1 MTRSEKIAVL
11 PGDGIGPEV
20 VREAVKVLDATG
32 INIEFIEGKVGGR
45 AYIESGDS
53 LPEEAKEAVDMADA
67 VLFGAVEHHYAPYG
81 IPRKVLI
88 YLRMEK
94 DAYANVRPLKL
105 YPGVFPKHR
114 APTWDDIDIV
124 IIRDNAEGFALK
136 HEGHLWD
143 DMGVDKRVITQLRA
157 QQLNMYAYNYA
168 VQRGRKKL
176 TCIDK
181 SAWLY
186 ADKLFRSAFKK
197 VAEVY
202 PDVEREFMN
211 VDMAAMTQTM
221 DPGRF
226 DIIVTPDI
234 YGDILSGITIGQIG
248 GIGLAPSA
256 CIGEDFAFFE
266 PVHGTAFDIAG
277 KGVANPIASIL
288 SAKLM
293 LEWLDHEKEALAIE
307 EAVSSVLSEGKV
319 RTPDLGG
326 NSCTS
331 EVGDVIAA
339 RVEAGTLQQPSD
351 LQTVEAE
358 E

>member
-1 MTRSEKIAVL
+1 MARSEKIAVL

-32 INIEFIEGKVGGR
+32 LNIEFIEGKVGGR
-45 AYIESGDS
+45 AYIENGDS
-53 LPEEAKEAVDMADA
+53 LPEEAKEAVDTADA

-88 YLRMEK
+88 YLRIEK
-94 DAYANVRPLKL
+94 DAYANVRPLKK
-105 YPGVFPKHR
+105 YPGVFQRHR

-143 DMGVDKRVITQLRA
+143 DIGVDKRVITQLRA

-168 VQRGRKKL
+168 VQRGRKKI
-176 TCIDK
+176 TCVDK
-181 SAWLY
+181 STWLY
-186 ADKLFRSAFKK
+186 AD
-197 VAEVY
+197 
-202 PDVEREFMN
+202 VEREYMD
-211 VDMAAMTQTM
+211 VDIAAMTQTM
-221 DPGRF
+221 DPKRF
-226 DIIVTPDI
+226 DVIVTPDI
-234 YGDILSGITIGQIG
+234 YGDILSGIVIGQIG

-256 CIGEDFAFFE
+256 SIGEDFAFFE
-266 PVHGTAFDIAG
+266 PVHGTAWDIAG

-293 LEWLDHEKEALAIE
+293 LEWLGHGTEALAIDG
-307 EAVSSVLSEGKV
+307 AVSSVLSEGKV
-319 RTPDLGG
+319 RTPDIGG
-326 NSCTS
+326 SSNTS
-331 EVGDVIAA
+331 EVGDAIAS
-339 RVEAGTLQQPSD
+339 RVEIEILQQPSD
-351 LQTVEAE
+351 LPTIEAE

>member
-20 VREAVKVLDATG
+20 VREAVKVLEATG
-32 INIEFIEGKVGGR
+32 LNLEFIEGKVGGR

-53 LPEEAKEAVDMADA
+53 LPEEAKEAVDTADA

-143 DMGVDKRVITQLRA
+143 DIGVDKRVITQLRA

-168 VQRGRKKL
+168 AQRGRKKL

-186 ADKLFRSAFKK
+186 ADKMFRSVFKK

-202 PDVEREFMN
+202 PDIEREFMN
-211 VDMAAMTQTM
+211 VDVAAMTQTM

-226 DIIVTPDI
+226 DVIVTPDI
-234 YGDILSGITIGQIG
+234 YVDILSGIVIGQTG

-266 PVHGTAFDIAG
+266 PVHGTAWDIAG

-293 LEWLDHEKEALAIE
+293 LEWLSYDREALAIE
-307 EAVSSVLSEGKV
+307 GAVSSVLSEGKV

-326 NSCTS
+326 NPCTS

-339 RVEAGTLQQPSD
+339 HVEAGALQQPSD
-351 LQTVEAE
+351 MQTVEAE

>member
-1 MTRSEKIAVL
+1 MARSDKIAVL
-11 PGDGIGPEV
+11 SGDGIGPEV

-32 INIEFIEGKVGGR
+32 LNIEFIEGKVGGK

-53 LPEEAKEAVDMADA
+53 LPEEAKEAVETADA
-67 VLFGAVEHHYAPYG
+67 VLLGAVEHHYAPYG

-105 YPGVFPKHR
+105 YPGVFPRHR

-176 TCIDK
+176 TCVDK
-181 SAWLY
+181 STWLY

-197 VAEVY
+197 VAEAY
-202 PDVEREFMN
+202 PDVEREYMN
-211 VDMAAMTQTM
+211 IDIAAMNQTM
-221 DPGRF
+221 DPKRF
-226 DIIVTPDI
+226 DVIVTPDI
-234 YGDILSGITIGQIG
+234 YGDILSGIVIGQTG

-266 PVHGTAFDIAG
+266 PVHGTAWDIAG
-277 KGVANPIASIL
+277 KGIANPIASIL
-288 SAKLM
+288 SGKLM
-293 LEWLDHEKEALAIE
+293 LEWLGHGREALAIE
-307 EAVSSVLSEGKV
+307 GAVSSVLSEGKI
-319 RTPDLGG
+319 RTPDIGG
-326 NSCTS
+326 SSHTS
-331 EVGDVIAA
+331 EVGDAIAA
-339 RVEAGTLQQPSD
+339 RVEMGTLQQPSD
-351 LQTVEAE
+351 LQTIEAE